1 MSMGQLPSVGPKREK
16 YTVFSIHECS
26 KCNQQTKKS
35 FEEGDY
41 VYKEQEKCKECNGKI
56 MITMIY
62 VSISRMI
69 TVLSLW
75 HRQL

>member
-62 VSISRMI
+62 SEPKK
-69 TVLSLW
+69 TK
-75 HRQL
+75 